1 MMFQK
6 AMIQDLKKNLFFTL
20 AIFASTTSYEL
31 FAQTDASDFMLSG
44 TTIVA
49 KDVKLSATWYRK
61 YLDIA
66 IKEYK
71 PHQHVKMKTGEFSLY
86 IKQGKNIMLK
96 SQIQFPKGKKYI
108 NGITK
113 IGFSSNKFE
122 EVKANLIASNQKIL
136 EDITEDKN
144 LEMRY
149 FLTTDPDG
157 NQVQIFDEPNPVD
170 STITKAMFFSITSS
184 DYINTMK
191 WYEEN
196 IDFTEIQIVDES
208 KIHYQNLLHKG
219 HVIFE
224 IIHLPYESLETTE
237 FMPLGRELASFDE
250 IKFKSGAG
258 KAGTFEMD
266 NNANKVQWLR

>member
-1 MMFQK
+1 MYQL
-6 AMIQDLKKNLFFTL
+6 AMIPFQRAALLLFIHLVFT
-20 AIFASTTSYEL
+20 FSTSQL
-31 FAQTDASDFMLSG
+31 HAQSSTGEFELSG
-44 TTIVA
+44 ATIIA
-49 KDVKLSATWYRK
+49 RDVKLSATWYRK

-71 PHQHVKMKTGEFSLY
+71 PQKHVKMTAGDFKLY
-86 IKQGKNIMLK
+86 IKQGQNVLLK
-96 SQIQFPKGKKYI
+96 SQIQFPKGKKYV

-113 IGFSSNKFE
+113 IGFSTNKFD

-149 FLTTDPDG
+149 FLTVDPDG
-157 NQVQIFDEPNPVD
+157 NQVQIFDAPHPAD
-170 STITKAMFFSITSS
+170 SAITKAMFFSITSS

-196 IDFTEIQIVDES
+196 IDFTEIETVDES

-219 HVIFE
+219 DVIFE

-237 FMPLGRELASFDE
+237 FMPLGRELASFEE
-250 IKFKSGAG
+250 IKFKSGEG
-258 KAGTFEMD
+258 KKSTFEMD
-266 NNANKVQWLR
+266 NNANKVRWMQ

>member
-1 MMFQK
+1 MYQI
-6 AMIQDLKKNLFFTL
+6 AMIQYQRKLLLLFLFL
-20 AIFASTTSYEL
+20 STSEL
-31 FAQTDASDFMLSG
+31 CAQSNVDDFKLSG
-44 TTIVA
+44 ATIIA
-49 KDVKLSATWYRK
+49 RDVKLSATWYRK

-71 PHQHVKMKTGEFSLY
+71 PQQYVKMKTVDFHLF
-86 IKQGKNIMLK
+86 IKQGKSVMVK

-113 IGFSSNKFE
+113 IGFSTNKFE

-149 FLTTDPDG
+149 LLTADPDG
-157 NQVQIFDEPNPVD
+157 NQVQIFDEPNPID
-170 STITKAMFFSITSS
+170 SVVTQAMFFSITSS

-196 IDFTEIQIVDES
+196 IDFTEIKTVDET

-219 HVIFE
+219 DVIFE

-237 FMPLGRELASFDE
+237 FMPIGRELAGFAE
-250 IKFKSGAG
+250 IKFKSGQG
-258 KAGTFEMD
+258 KSSTFEMD
-266 NNANKVQWLR
+266 NNANKVMWMR

>member
-1 MMFQK
+1 MTLDLQK
-6 AMIQDLKKNLFFTL
+6 N
-20 AIFASTTSYEL
+20 IFLLLTFILSTFNQQLS
-31 FAQTDASDFMLSG
+31 AQTNSSDFQLSG
-44 TTIVA
+44 TTIIA
-49 KDVKLSATWYRK
+49 RDVKLSATWYRK

-71 PHQHVKMKTGEFSLY
+71 PQQHVKMQTGDFNLL
-86 IKQGKNIMLK
+86 IKQGKSIMLK
-96 SQIQFPKGKKYI
+96 SQIKFPKGKKYV

-113 IGFSSNKFE
+113 IGFSTNKFE
-122 EVKANLIASNQKIL
+122 EVKEKLQASNQKLI
-136 EDITEDKN
+136 EDVTEDKN
-144 LEMRY
+144 LDMRF

-157 NQVQIFDEPNPVD
+157 NQVQIFDKPNPVD
-170 STITKAMFFSITSS
+170 SVITKAMFFSITSS

-196 IDFTEIQIVDES
+196 IDFTEIQTVDES

-219 HVIFE
+219 DVIFE

-250 IKFKSGAG
+250 LKFKSGAG
-258 KAGTFEMD
+258 KSSTFEMD
-266 NNANKVQWLR
+266 NNANKVRWMR